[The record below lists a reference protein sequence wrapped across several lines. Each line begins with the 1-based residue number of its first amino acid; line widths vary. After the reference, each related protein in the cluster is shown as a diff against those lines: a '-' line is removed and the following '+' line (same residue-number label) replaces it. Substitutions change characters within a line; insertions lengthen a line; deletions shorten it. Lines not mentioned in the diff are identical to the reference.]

1 MGTELIWLP
10 ALVAQVAMRP
20 VVLESRGLAGDY
32 GGGSVRTHQLAV
44 VDEHE
49 VFRRGI
55 IGVLQQDPAIEII
68 HESDSGQVPTA
79 TDVVIASPG
88 AFQGLEAGCPAIVC
102 WGPSDPPV
110 NKRGECVTL
119 VERDRVRC
127 EELLAAVRALAAGL
141 RLERG
146 DGGLHRAALDPRHRH
161 ILHLL
166 SEGADTRGIAESL
179 FYSERSVKGM
189 IRQIEEH
196 LCARNR
202 AQAVAKSIRLG
213 LI

>member
-1 MGTELIWLP
+1 MACAHI
-10 ALVAQVAMRP
+10 
-20 VVLESRGLAGDY
+20 
-32 GGGSVRTHQLAV
+32 QLAV

-55 IGVLQQDPAIEII
+55 VGVLHGDPAIEIV
-68 HESDSGQVPTA
+68 HESDSGQVPTGM
-79 TDVVIASPG
+79 DVVIASPG
-88 AFQGLEAGCPAIVC
+88 ALQSLSTGCPVIVC
-102 WGPSDPPV
+102 WGPADPPV
-110 NKRGECVTL
+110 VGYRDQSLAL
-119 VERDRVRC
+119 VERDTLRC
-127 EELLAAVRALAAGL
+127 DELLAAVRALAAGL
-141 RLERG
+141 RVEHCN
-146 DGGLHRAALDPRHRH
+146 GGIRREALDLRHRH
-161 ILHLL
+161 ILQLL

>member
-1 MGTELIWLP
+1 M
-10 ALVAQVAMRP
+10 
-20 VVLESRGLAGDY
+20 
-32 GGGSVRTHQLAV
+32 RTHQLAV

-55 IGVLQQDPAIEII
+55 VGVLLEDPSIEVI
-68 HESDSGQVPTA
+68 HESGHGPVPTA
-79 TDVVIASPG
+79 AEVVIASPG
-88 AFQGLEAGCPAIVC
+88 AYRKLESTSPVIVC
-102 WGPSDPPV
+102 WGPSDPPIAHQA
-110 NKRGECVTL
+110 RHSLAL
-119 VERDRVRC
+119 VERDTVRC
-127 EELLAAVRALAAGL
+127 DELLAAVRALAAGL
-141 RLERG
+141 RLEHG
-146 DGGLHRAALDPRHRH
+146 NGGVRHTLDPRHRH
-161 ILHLL
+161 ILQLL